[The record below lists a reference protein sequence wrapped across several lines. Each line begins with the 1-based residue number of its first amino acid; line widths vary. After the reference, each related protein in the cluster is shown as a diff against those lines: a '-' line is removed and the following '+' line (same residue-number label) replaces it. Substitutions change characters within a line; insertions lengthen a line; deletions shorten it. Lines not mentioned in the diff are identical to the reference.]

1 MHPDAETQILSLAWP
16 LEEPERSAFITAAS
30 EAVEKLGPNAYGP
43 GAVHRLLAPLWRQ
56 FFHPPSETSPTNRS
70 RAYHPDDDG
79 EATALTKFARE
90 GAPADRGGPA
100 AQVAFAGYRRARAGD
115 ATLAR
120 RGRAAGLA

>member
-30 EAVEKLGPNAYGP
+30 EAVEKLGPNAYGQ

-56 FFHPPSETSPTNRS
+56 FFHPPSETSSTNRS

-79 EATALTKFARE
+79 EAQALTKFARE
-90 GAPADRGGPA
+90 APRQTGE
-100 AQVAFAGYRRARAGD
+100 VRRLRYRRTPVAGH
-115 ATLAR
+115 AS
-120 RGRAAGLA
+120 

>member
-1 MHPDAETQILSLAWP
+1 MDPDAETQILSLAWP
-16 LEEPERSAFITAAS
+16 LEEPGRSAFITVAS

-43 GAVHRLLAPLWRQ
+43 GAVHRLLAPLWHQ

-79 EATALTKFARE
+79 EVSALTKFARE
-90 GAPADRGGPA
+90 GAPADRGGPE

>member
-1 MHPDAETQILSLAWP
+1 MHPDAEAQILSLAWP

-79 EATALTKFARE
+79 ETTALTKFARE

-100 AQVAFAGYRRARAGD
+100 APESTRAFRTFPAH
-115 ATLAR
+115 
-120 RGRAAGLA
+120 

>member
-1 MHPDAETQILSLAWP
+1 MHRDAETQILSLAWQ
-16 LEEPERSAFITAAS
+16 LEEPDRSTFITAAS

-70 RAYHPDDDG
+70 RAYHPDDDD
-79 EATALTKFARE
+79 ARALTKFARE

-100 AQVAFAGYRRARAGD
+100 AQESTRPFPTVPAH
-115 ATLAR
+115 
-120 RGRAAGLA
+120 

>member
-1 MHPDAETQILSLAWP
+1 MHPDAETQILSLGWP

-79 EATALTKFARE
+79 ETAALTKFARE

-100 AQVAFAGYRRARAGD
+100 AQESTRAH
-115 ATLAR
+115 
-120 RGRAAGLA
+120 